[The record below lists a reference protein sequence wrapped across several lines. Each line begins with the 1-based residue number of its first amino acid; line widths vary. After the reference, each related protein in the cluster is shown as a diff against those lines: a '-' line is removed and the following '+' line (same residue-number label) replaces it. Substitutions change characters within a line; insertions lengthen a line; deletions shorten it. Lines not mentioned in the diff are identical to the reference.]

1 MEISF
6 IYICQSRSSQLEWSH
21 INKYLFVNSAVCLH
35 KGHHYSWWR
44 YTSFTTCSTI
54 SKAWAEGAGLNTY
67 KGHMASKYLPIM
79 PGAFSCVRAVDREQ
93 TVAFIS
99 PARHYHVVV
108 LKSLYRK
115 KSICITGQ
123 HCANR
128 LYFYSTVCYF
138 LQNQIICWPSAD
150 DGWLGK
156 LQGEELFLEEIT
168 HCTTKIK
175 REWRNAALWCK
186 YFFFGTDSI
195 VYIYMRAGFLK
206 AIGWELLSLFKI
218 R

>member
-54 SKAWAEGAGLNTY
+54 SKAWAQGAGLNTY

-115 KSICITGQ
+115 KIFAS
-123 HCANR
+123 
-128 LYFYSTVCYF
+128 
-138 LQNQIICWPSAD
+138 
-150 DGWLGK
+150 
-156 LQGEELFLEEIT
+156 
-168 HCTTKIK
+168 
-175 REWRNAALWCK
+175 
-186 YFFFGTDSI
+186 
-195 VYIYMRAGFLK
+195 
-206 AIGWELLSLFKI
+206 
-218 R
+218 